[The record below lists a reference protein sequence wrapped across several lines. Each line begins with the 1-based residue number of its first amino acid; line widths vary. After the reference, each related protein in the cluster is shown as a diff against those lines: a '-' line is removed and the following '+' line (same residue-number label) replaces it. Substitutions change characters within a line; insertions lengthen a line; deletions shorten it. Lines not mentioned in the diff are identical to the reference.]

1 MSPCAHEWY
10 HLMIKLNKTIFV
22 YLPLWFLVLLIVAVM
37 DLPSLDLLSVEPT
50 CREHSWL
57 TNSTCYTF
65 ASSGGSPGH
74 ISLGL
79 FPVNDWAHQRYY
91 KHSHSYQIRASSK
104 GQQSQGLP
112 NNLAETFLGIC
123 CMQYD
128 ALPTQ
133 TFLPFLLPHSQTCTA
148 VWKVSLLSTKG
159 VSPNKSL
166 AETKSYSGI
175 WFLEHSK
182 LKP

>member
-1 MSPCAHEWY
+1 MVLSATNCGSHGLAQPGSPFIRTY
-10 HLMIKLNKTIFV
+10 
-22 YLPLWFLVLLIVAVM
+22 
-37 DLPSLDLLSVEPT
+37 
-50 CREHSWL
+50 CREHSCL

-79 FPVNDWAHQRYY
+79 FPVNDWAHQSYY

-175 WFLEHSK
+175 WFLEHSNWNRK
-182 LKP
+182 LCRILLLQYSVKV